1 MALKEVAG
9 TLEAEGMEA
18 EIVPI
23 GAKAVQGCIACR
35 RGGASVALD
44 RLNKYFSI
52 NNMPVVSSRY
62 WNIAYGSQPGEAAR
76 DAEGMQTMRT
86 LGRNMAWVLKGL
98 KTQPLPGKE
107 PAVKTNFVR

>member
-1 MALKEVAG
+1 MAG
-9 TLEAEGMEA
+9 TLEVEGVET

-23 GAKAVQGCIACR
+23 GAKAVQGC
-35 RGGASVALD
+35 
-44 RLNKYFSI
+44 
-52 NNMPVVSSRY
+52 
-62 WNIAYGSQPGEAAR
+62 
-76 DAEGMQTMRT
+76 T

>member
-18 EIVPI
+18 EIFPI

-52 NNMPVVSSRY
+52 NNMPVVSSQY